1 MNSMIQGRQQ
11 SANEVFEQMRAQAY
25 RGNNMT
31 MQQEKDLRN
40 TCNTVYTKAA
50 NFLKAQHLLNG
61 NQDLNGFDSI
71 VSCEGF
77 NTSANVAALG
87 EEQINRLVME
97 SGISREQQP
106 AAADAV
112 MCLLAKLQAS
122 RGSSANFRTQHFGQ
136 VGRDASM
143 ESSLQNT
150 MTTVYSP
157 SLKESVSYAGIP
169 SNEAFG
175 ADVDKVLP
183 DITGSLAI
191 TLLQFHRGLL
201 DRIMPHRVS
210 ASPYIKY
217 KVPYAEVYDMLK
229 SNDAESKVRNHGD
242 HIIPFISLY
251 NDPRAVSNT
260 LQTIVPLKSN
270 DTEDLLV
277 ADGVV
282 KFNTNVNLFDL
293 SVLPNQI
300 GKTHYNFTDLVSE
313 NVILDSVLIKLTK
326 GSVEE
331 IISIDTK
338 FINSARLQMMVNSD
352 DSANRVANLVLT
364 EKLGKNTKTVN
375 GTESTILSACTDSD
389 FIRASI
395 QVTSFIN
402 LKTADARAIGAVSAE
417 AYNAAG
423 GLVSEEVTAILDGAT
438 ISLVGYSLDAKYSEE
453 NLRKSNL
460 AIRYHERTFD
470 FEISN
475 GRNILVDYS
484 FNEQLPDFLMSLV
497 TEATS
502 LGQDHRGIDVI
513 VKQLMYVYDRTQEE
527 NANPDFR
534 SKLDK
539 IGFQYVASQLVQPV
553 VYISSIDLAQ
563 VDYLKSGEYL
573 GDVRG
578 YVEAELLNLV
588 SLYYQNSFYKH
599 QLKPGEKPVFKVFT
613 SSVILENLL
622 SVPHYHDHLNTEMP
636 EDGSTVEYRRVLPNG
651 TILDCVTCTYNY
663 IRDKIVM
670 IPFRPDAPEDVL
682 NFGHNWDF
690 GTFVA
695 NYNPQYDNSVN
706 KRVFA
711 NSRTMVVPTNPS
723 GIYLDV
729 KNISRVID
737 MFQVTNPLS
746 NGSTLPQPSDMV
758 AND

>member
-1 MNSMIQGRQQ
+1 
-11 SANEVFEQMRAQAY
+11 
-25 RGNNMT
+25 
-31 MQQEKDLRN
+31 
-40 TCNTVYTKAA
+40 
-50 NFLKAQHLLNG
+50 
-61 NQDLNGFDSI
+61 
-71 VSCEGF
+71 
-77 NTSANVAALG
+77 
-87 EEQINRLVME
+87 
-97 SGISREQQP
+97 
-106 AAADAV
+106 
-112 MCLLAKLQAS
+112 
-122 RGSSANFRTQHFGQ
+122 
-136 VGRDASM
+136 
-143 ESSLQNT
+143 
-150 MTTVYSP
+150 
-157 SLKESVSYAGIP
+157 
-169 SNEAFG
+169 
-175 ADVDKVLP
+175 
-183 DITGSLAI
+183 
-191 TLLQFHRGLL
+191 
-201 DRIMPHRVS
+201 
-210 ASPYIKY
+210 
-217 KVPYAEVYDMLK
+217 
-229 SNDAESKVRNHGD
+229 
-242 HIIPFISLY
+242 
-251 NDPRAVSNT
+251 
-260 LQTIVPLKSN
+260 
-270 DTEDLLV
+270 
-277 ADGVV
+277 
-282 KFNTNVNLFDL
+282 
-293 SVLPNQI
+293 
-300 GKTHYNFTDLVSE
+300 
-313 NVILDSVLIKLTK
+313 
-326 GSVEE
+326 
-331 IISIDTK
+331 
-338 FINSARLQMMVNSD
+338 
-352 DSANRVANLVLT
+352 
-364 EKLGKNTKTVN
+364 
-375 GTESTILSACTDSD
+375 
-389 FIRASI
+389 
-395 QVTSFIN
+395 
-402 LKTADARAIGAVSAE
+402 
-417 AYNAAG
+417 
-423 GLVSEEVTAILDGAT
+423 
-438 ISLVGYSLDAKYSEE
+438 
-453 NLRKSNL
+453 
-460 AIRYHERTFD
+460 
-470 FEISN
+470 
-475 GRNILVDYS
+475 
-484 FNEQLPDFLMSLV
+484 MSLV